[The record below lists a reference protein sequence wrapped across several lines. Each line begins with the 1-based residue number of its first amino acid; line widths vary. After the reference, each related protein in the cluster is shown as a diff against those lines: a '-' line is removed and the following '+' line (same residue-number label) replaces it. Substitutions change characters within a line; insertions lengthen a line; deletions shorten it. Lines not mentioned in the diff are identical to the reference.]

1 MEGILVTQK
10 IIIKDTEGKIL
21 SLRRSKTDPTKPLSW
36 DLPGGLVEEGED
48 LRASIL
54 REVQE
59 EAGIQATN
67 LEILDVFGHHTESGK
82 YLICIGY
89 VAQAISTDVTLS
101 YEHDQYNWISKE
113 EFLSRD
119 SKGHIKKL
127 IEKLN

>member
-10 IIIKDTEGKIL
+10 IIIKDSDGNIL

-48 LRASIL
+48 LQESIL

-59 EAGIQATN
+59 EAGIIATD

-82 YLICIGY
+82 YLICVGY
-89 VAQAISTDVTLS
+89 IAQSISKNVILS
-101 YEHDQYNWISKE
+101 YEHDQYDWISKE

-119 SKGHIKKL
+119 SKSHIKKL